1 MDDRDLLVIKYLNEF
16 RNITKTANSLFLSQP
31 ALTRRIQQIERE
43 LDTHLITSSN
53 KGIQFTPTGIEAVL
67 FANKVLQEYDEFKK
81 RLESIDKKSSQ
92 LIKLTAP
99 NIICEYYFPSLIR
112 AFKEIYPNVHFTIV
126 MAPSSEVVSLMNN
139 DESDF
144 GFLRNDFGWD
154 DTQKILLTTNYI
166 AAVSTTPFKLKD
178 LAYMSRVAYSTD
190 NYYMKMLDLW
200 WKNNFSTTPHI
211 DVQVNSL
218 NLCREMV
225 LNGIGFGLLPSILV
239 PDTPKIH
246 KLILNDK
253 NGKPIKRHTYLI
265 YKKDKMDTP
274 LKKAFLSFIKK
285 NTFDCFFL
293 LKKVAKDF

>member
-67 FANKVLQEYDEFKK
+67 FANKVLQEYDEFK
-81 RLESIDKKSSQ
+81 RDLNLSIKSSQ

-144 GFLRNDFGWD
+144 GF
-154 DTQKILLTTNYI
+154 Y
-166 AAVSTTPFKLKD
+166 
-178 LAYMSRVAYSTD
+178 
-190 NYYMKMLDLW
+190 
-200 WKNNFSTTPHI
+200 
-211 DVQVNSL
+211 
-218 NLCREMV
+218 EM
-225 LNGIGFGLLPSILV
+225 ILV
-239 PDTPKIH
+239 GMT
-246 KLILNDK
+246 L
-253 NGKPIKRHTYLI
+253 KRFY
-265 YKKDKMDTP
+265 
-274 LKKAFLSFIKK
+274 
-285 NTFDCFFL
+285 
-293 LKKVAKDF
+293 